1 MTDYEDR
8 AVALVIGRPA
18 HLYPGSVAYSSG
30 GCWRIYQI
38 AVGEWQDFLLWVVEE
53 LAKDHSCTEQESAH
67 MRSQALQEC
76 YPYAYI
82 QMGGT

>member
-1 MTDYEDR
+1 MIDYETR

-38 AVGEWQDFLLWVVEE
+38 AEQDWQDFLLWVVQSLAEE
-53 LAKDHSCTEQESAH
+53 ESCTEQEVAQL
-67 MRSQALQEC
+67 RSQALQQC